1 MGTALVQ
8 RKETDMTFQM
18 IESAMRQGSEKA
30 LAVHDHRNKTYY
42 IPRSKIT
49 VTEEIEPTD
58 AYDVKHIIIEVPD
71 WLIRKNNIPV
81 FNITEL
87 HLVR

>member
-1 MGTALVQ
+1 MI
-8 RKETDMTFQM
+8 FQA

-30 LAVHDHRNKTYY
+30 LAIHDHYNKTYF
-42 IPRSKIT
+42 IPRSQIKVI
-49 VTEEIEPTD
+49 EEIEPVNEF
-58 AYDVKHIIIEVPD
+58 DVKHIIIEVPD
-71 WLIRKNNIPV
+71 WILHKNNVPV

>member
-1 MGTALVQ
+1 
-8 RKETDMTFQM
+8 MTFQM

-30 LAVHDHRNKTYY
+30 LAIHDHLNRTYY
-42 IPRSKIT
+42 IPRSQIK
-49 VTEEIEPTD
+49 VVEEIEPANGFD
-58 AYDVKHIIIEVPD
+58 AKHIIIEVPD

-87 HLVR
+87 HLGR